1 MVKGMMDHGKK
12 SWKKIWDEQPG
23 LQNIKQAALK
33 DRARSNRFKAILE
46 RAELNPSLIHCPD
59 ELCGPPDQHVYSEDQ
74 PTPQPESYSEE
85 LVAEDMLSLRIL
97 RMES

>member
-59 ELCGPPDQHVYSEDQ
+59 ELCGPPDQHVSEDQ
-74 PTPQPESYSEE
+74 PTQPESCEE
-85 LVAEDMLSLRIL
+85 LVAEDMLSLRIP